1 MQDHGNSRDNRK
13 PVSRASRLRRSFM
26 LKAVGMPLLLAT
38 GGIAPARA
46 LAATPACGEQITPR
60 QTSGPFYKP
69 HSPQRATLVEPDEIG
84 ERMLLTGRVLSTACE
99 PVAGA
104 LLDFWHCDAKGNY
117 DNRGFRFRG
126 HQFCGSDGGF
136 SLETLRPGLYPGRTR
151 HIHVIVQAANRRP
164 LVTQLYFPG
173 EALNEDDWL
182 FDPRL
187 LMRLGGQGAQFDFV
201 LDPRA

>member
-1 MQDHGNSRDNRK
+1 MQNHDNSRDKRS
-13 PVSRASRLRRSFM
+13 PGLRASRLRRSFM
-26 LKAVGMPLLLAT
+26 LKAAGMPLLLAA
-38 GGIAPARA
+38 GSIAAARS
-46 LAATPACGEQITPR
+46 LAATPACGEQMTPR

-69 HSPQRATLVEPDEIG
+69 HSPQRTTLVESGGTG
-84 ERMLLTGRVLSTACE
+84 ERMLLTGRVVSTACE

-104 LLDFWHCDAKGNY
+104 LIDFWHCDAKGNY

-126 HQFCGSDGGF
+126 HQFSGSDGGF
-136 SLETLRPGLYPGRTR
+136 SLETLKPGLYPGRTR

-187 LMRLGGQGAQFDFV
+187 LMSVGGQAAQFDFV
-201 LDPRA
+201 LDLKA